1 MVEGDP
7 WYKIES
13 GRWGRNS
20 IPRGERKCEIC
31 NVIESEYHV
40 LIECPRFVNE
50 RKDRLPTCLVENP
63 SEEEFLRVLGSSEVH
78 VQTMLGLLC
87 LNVEKEYLKY
97 V

>member
-1 MVEGDP
+1 M
-7 WYKIES
+7 
-13 GRWGRNS
+13 
-20 IPRGERKCEIC
+20 
-31 NVIESEYHV
+31 IESEYHV

-50 RKDRLPTCLVENP
+50 RKDRLPTSLVENP